1 METVVIKKELFR
13 NEQEF
18 LVKHIYQWNPEIEQ
32 TNKDNNLLIVGS
44 PWVYFLTEENLWV
57 FDRHNVNGVLKKES
71 KEDHLSDYEYE
82 MEHEF
87 DYFCS
92 CNDFLQKSYLKSIE
106 FSDIPE
112 KVSGGRELYLVIFN
126 FKDEFYLDQKNN
138 GEVFWLLPNWLIQRT
153 REFYPFYDDEKKMNK
168 YLYLDTKE
176 YQHLKDYLIK
186 NWKL

>member
-57 FDRHNVNGVLKKES
+57 FDRHIVNGVLKKES

-112 KVSGGRELYLVIFN
+112 IPFSKPNLFEAMTGIILAAACPCIVIVQCGQ
-126 FKDEFYLDQKNN
+126 ES
-138 GEVFWLLPNWLIQRT
+138 
-153 REFYPFYDDEKKMNK
+153 
-168 YLYLDTKE
+168 
-176 YQHLKDYLIK
+176 
-186 NWKL
+186 